1 MYPQILPLHPLTIED
16 ILHQETREKIESFP
30 ALGYYF
36 VIFRALDES
45 YFRYTSPEAP
55 AQPGQTGG
63 VHTRDEA
70 DDRRAREHGQQLP
83 GTSSGRRGR
92 VDIVEGV
99 GGKEG
104 VEGVGVG
111 AVNLY
116 LVVYGD
122 GILSV
127 SQITRDASIPT
138 AKYVTCVSSTLKTF
152 RSIRSG
158 CRANYRRMASRDCLL
173 VRDKMRTLR

>member
-1 MYPQILPLHPLTIED
+1 MED

-30 ALGYYF
+30 SLGYYF
-36 VIFRALDES
+36 IVFRALDET
-45 YFRYTSPEAP
+45 YFQYTSPDATPSSSTENVGDSAE
-55 AQPGQTGG
+55 QQK
-63 VHTRDEA
+63 TRK
-70 DDRRAREHGQQLP
+70 RESEQLA
-83 GTSSGRRGR
+83 GASSGRKGR

-116 LVVYGD
+116 LVVFAD

-127 SQITRDASIPT
+127 RPAFS
-138 AKYVTCVSSTLKTF
+138 L
-152 RSIRSG
+152 RSEPR
-158 CRANYRRMASRDCLL
+158 
-173 VRDKMRTLR
+173 